1 MHKQLKGNEAAP
13 EKKGTKG
20 VIYVVDDEPMLLE
33 LAEAILEPLGFEVKT
48 FRDPDSA
55 LEAYRAASVPPAVVV
70 TDYSMQQM
78 SGQQLLNACRR
89 ICPHQKVLM
98 VSGTVEE
105 DVFDKKENQPTA
117 FLPKPYQ
124 AHELLEAVAALLPH

>member
-1 MHKQLKGNEAAP
+1 MHKQSKGDDTVS
-13 EKKGTKG
+13 EKKGPKG
-20 VIYVVDDEPMLLE
+20 TIFVVDDEPMLLE
-33 LAEAILEPLGFEVKT
+33 LAEAILAPLGYEVRT

-55 LEAYRAASVPPAVVV
+55 LEAYRTASVPPAVVV
-70 TDYSMQQM
+70 TDYSMVHM
-78 SGQQLLNACRR
+78 SGQQLLNACRKLH
-89 ICPHQKVLM
+89 PDQKVLM

-124 AHELLEAVAALLPH
+124 SKELLDAVAALLPR

>member
-1 MHKQLKGNEAAP
+1 MHKQLKGDEAAP
-13 EKKGTKG
+13 ERKGKKG
-20 VIYVVDDEPMLLE
+20 VIFVVDDEPMLLE
-33 LAEAILEPLGFEVKT
+33 LAEVILEPLGYEVRT
-48 FRDPDSA
+48 FSDPSSA

-70 TDYSMQQM
+70 TDYSMQHM

-89 ICPHQKVLM
+89 IRPDQKVLM

-105 DVFDKKENQPTA
+105 DVFDNKENQPTS

-124 AHELLEAVAALLPH
+124 AKELLEAVSALLPH